1 NHGWLVMDLT
11 SKFIIVGECM
21 KSEEKT
27 RLTRERIINAG
38 INEFGSKGYA
48 ASSINNVSDSG
59 IAKGLIYHNFTG
71 KDELYIE
78 CLRICFEEITE
89 DLSCHEDCADHRKY
103 FDMRMKLFNEKREKA
118 AMVLEALIAP
128 PEKHYEEILRI
139 REPYDRMN
147 EEWIRKILSAGK
159 LRNDVDIDSAM
170 KYLSVMQDMFNSYC
184 CGPRFANKS
193 FESLISLHEEQLP
206 KAFEYMLY
214 GVMKG
219 E

>member
-1 NHGWLVMDLT
+1 
-11 SKFIIVGECM
+11 M
-21 KSEEKT
+21 KSEDKT
-27 RLTRERIINAG
+27 RITRERIINAG
-38 INEFGSKGYA
+38 IKEFGSKGYA

-71 KDELYIE
+71 KDELYLE
-78 CLRICFEEITE
+78 CLRVCFEEITE
-89 DLSCHEDCADHRKY
+89 NLSCHEKGADHRKY
-103 FDMRMKLFNEKREKA
+103 FDMRMKLFSEKREKA

-147 EEWIRKILSAGK
+147 EEWIRKILSSGN
-159 LRNDVDIDSAM
+159 LRSGVDIESAL

-184 CGPRFANKS
+184 CGAKFADRP
-193 FESLISLHEEQLP
+193 FESLISLHEEKLP
-206 KAFEYMLY
+206 IAFEYMLY

>member
-1 NHGWLVMDLT
+1 MR
-11 SKFIIVGECM
+11 SA
-21 KSEEKT
+21 EKT

-38 INEFGSKGYA
+38 IKEFGSKGYA
-48 ASSINNVSDSG
+48 ASSINNVSDQG
-59 IAKGLIYHNFTG
+59 IAKGLIYHNFSG
-71 KDELYIE
+71 KDDLYME
-78 CLRICFEEITE
+78 CLRVCFEEMTA
-89 DLSCHEDCADHRKY
+89 DLSCREECADYRKY
-103 FDMRMKLFNEKREKA
+103 FDMRMKLFREKREKA

-128 PEKHYEEILRI
+128 PEKHYEDILRL

-147 EEWIRKILSAGK
+147 AEWIRNILSAGK
-159 LRNDVDIDSAM
+159 LRDSVDIDSAM

-184 CGPRFANKS
+184 CGLRSESKS
-193 FESLISLHEEQLP
+193 FESLISLHEEHLP

>member
-1 NHGWLVMDLT
+1 MR
-11 SKFIIVGECM
+11 
-21 KSEEKT
+21 SEEKT

-38 INEFGSKGYA
+38 IIEFGTKGYS
-48 ASSINNVSDSG
+48 ASSINSISDSG

-78 CLRICFEEITE
+78 CLRLCFEEITE
-89 DLSCHEDCADHRKY
+89 DLSCHEDCADHRRY
-103 FDMRMKLFNEKREKA
+103 FDIRMKLFGNKREKA

-128 PEKHYEEILRI
+128 PEKHYEEILRM

-147 EEWIRKILSAGK
+147 AVWIRNILSAGN
-159 LRNDVDIDSAM
+159 LRNGVDIDNAM

-184 CGPRFANKS
+184 CGLRSGNSS
-193 FESLISLHEEQLP
+193 FENLISLHEEQLP

-214 GVMKG
+214 GVMRG
-219 E
+219 D

>member
-1 NHGWLVMDLT
+1 
-11 SKFIIVGECM
+11 M

-27 RLTRERIINAG
+27 RLTRKKIINAG
-38 INEFGSKGYA
+38 IKEFGSKGYA

-59 IAKGLIYHNFTG
+59 IAKGLIYHNFTN

-78 CLRICFEEITE
+78 CLRVCFAEITE
-89 DLSCHEDCADHRKY
+89 ALSCHENCGDHRKY
-103 FDMRMKLFNEKREKA
+103 FDMRMKLFREKREKA

-128 PEKHYEEILRI
+128 PEKHYDEILRI

-147 EEWIRKILSAGK
+147 GEWIRKILSSGK
-159 LRNDVDIDSAM
+159 LRNSVDIDCAM
-170 KYLSVMQDMFNSYC
+170 KYISVMQDMFNSYC
-184 CGPRFANKS
+184 CGPQFADQS
-193 FESLISLHEEQLP
+193 FEELITLHEEQLP